1 MLLAVMDEL
10 AFWND
15 ENTSNPDMEV
25 YNAVLPGLVTVD
37 GMIVAISTPHARRG
51 LLPRM
56 WVKHFGKNSPRVV
69 CIQAET
75 RLLNP
80 TISQSLIDEAM
91 EEDRAV
97 AMSEWGAVFRSDLE
111 SFVSQEAVDAVVVEG
126 RAELAPK
133 AGVVGSEGFA
143 DSLAVPGHDV
153 LIAHLVSGAH
163 MIANAH

>member
-51 LLPRM
+51 LLHRM

-80 TISQSLIDEAM
+80 TIAQSC
-91 EEDRAV
+91 DRR
-97 AMSEWGAVFRSDLE
+97 GD
-111 SFVSQEAVDAVVVEG
+111 G
-126 RAELAPK
+126 RGPRGRKERMGGRVQIRP
-133 AGVVGSEGFA
+133 
-143 DSLAVPGHDV
+143 
-153 LIAHLVSGAH
+153 
-163 MIANAH
+163 